1 MKIVEQL
8 EKLADVFDSKEQLQ
22 KELTVFEAGNIWG
35 ILRRRYDVIEGTQ
48 ILRNFA
54 LDPEFK
60 MILGAGLKTL
70 EKQVDELEELMK
82 EYGIALPPRPP
93 AASESTLKVEEI
105 TDRWIFS
112 VILAGIQDFIFRHVE
127 SFLETT
133 SPKLRETFLRFLN
146 DEAEIY
152 DRLSIYGQMKG
163 WLPNPPA
170 YRV

>member
-8 EKLADVFDSKEQLQ
+8 ERLADAFDSKEQLQ

-35 ILRRRYDVIEGTQ
+35 LLKNRYDIIEGTQ

-54 LDPEFK
+54 VDPDFK
-60 MILGAGLKTL
+60 AVLETGLKTL
-70 EKQVDELEELMK
+70 QKQVDELEELMK
-82 EYGIALPPRPP
+82 EYGIALPLRPP
-93 AASESTLKVEEI
+93 AASENTLKVEEI
-105 TDRWIFS
+105 NDRWIFS
-112 VILAGIQDFIFRHVE
+112 AVFVGIQHFIFRHTE
-127 SFLETT
+127 AFLDAY

-146 DEAEIY
+146 DEAKIY

-163 WLPNPPA
+163 WLPKPPA